1 MAKIIVIV
9 LLAGA
14 AWFVYNNWTDLTAGF
29 LDAAKKEKTVQVVGG
44 TRSELNDEAQNA
56 MERE

>member
-14 AWFVYNNWTDLTAGF
+14 AWFVYNNWSDLTSGF

-44 TRSELNDEAQNA
+44 TRGDLNSEAQA
-56 MERE
+56 EMDR

>member
-14 AWFVYNNWTDLTAGF
+14 AWFVYNNWSDLTSGF

-44 TRSELNDEAQNA
+44 TRGELNDEAQNA